1 MAQNS
6 LWSHSRDD
14 YWDSDSYSENM
25 GKKPGICPLTLSSS
39 WPGALAPWCLLTQ
52 YICQIR
58 LAWLSQACPALLLKG
73 ALQEGVIGFR
83 DFILSSKC
91 QSLLP
96 IWQFTVGEG
105 DRQKYLKEQKTKA
118 KSILMVTFENR
129 ENPPNSH
136 DRLFLFFQLN
146 HLKPFGGQQSKPGS
160 SETTL
165 GCVTGWEQ
173 LMTWLWGTPVASFS
187 TLLGQGP
194 SPADSDSLQPLCLYC
209 SCSGLLQELIDLGPI
224 LQG

>member
-6 LWSHSRDD
+6 LWSHSWDD

-83 DFILSSKC
+83 DFILSSK
-91 QSLLP
+91 
-96 IWQFTVGEG
+96 WDG
-105 DRQKYLKEQKTKA
+105 
-118 KSILMVTFENR
+118 SILTWA
-129 ENPPNSH
+129 
-136 DRLFLFFQLN
+136 FLLVKLLTVCGLYHEYSQLLAN
-146 HLKPFGGQQSKPGS
+146 IHLIVS
-160 SETTL
+160 TYRALWVL
-165 GCVTGWEQ
+165 GTS
-173 LMTWLWGTPVASFS
+173 LKMIFHTSFNLSTKFMMASFFN
-187 TLLGQGP
+187 T
-194 SPADSDSLQPLCLYC
+194 
-209 SCSGLLQELIDLGPI
+209 E
-224 LQG
+224 